1 MKARPAAQLAAAGAL
16 LALPFGLTDF
26 WIFIAVEVL
35 AFALYAVSFNVLL
48 GYGGM
53 LSFGH
58 AAFLGVGG
66 YTAALVIKQ
75 SGLPAVLAFACLP
88 FTAMFA
94 AAAAALVI
102 GFFSVRRTGIYFAM
116 LTFAFQML
124 LYTVALKATP
134 LTGGDDGL
142 TGLKPPG
149 LLAQP
154 LYYYY
159 FALAMT
165 CVSLYVLYRIVSS
178 PFGYALRALRA
189 NALRVQYLGV
199 NVRAHRLAAFVMS
212 GAFAGLAGAIF
223 ALSNGNV
230 FPGWLD
236 WTASATPVVMAV
248 LGGTASFLGPAVG
261 AAVYV
266 VLEVLISGRTEYW
279 LLAMGIIIVIIVLL
293 MPEGLTGLWR
303 LGMVRRRVNAN
314 AAVAPL
320 PTQGTT

>member
-1 MKARPAAQLAAAGAL
+1 
-16 LALPFGLTDF
+16 
-26 WIFIAVEVL
+26 
-35 AFALYAVSFNVLL
+35 
-48 GYGGM
+48 
-53 LSFGH
+53 
-58 AAFLGVGG
+58 
-66 YTAALVIKQ
+66 
-75 SGLPAVLAFACLP
+75 
-88 FTAMFA
+88 
-94 AAAAALVI
+94 
-102 GFFSVRRTGIYFAM
+102 M

-124 LYTVALKATP
+124 LYTIALKATP

-149 LLAQP
+149 LLARP
-154 LYYYY
+154 VAYYY

-165 CVSLYVLYRIVSS
+165 GASLYFLHRVVNS
-178 PFGYALRALRA
+178 PFGYTLRALRA
-189 NALRVQYLGV
+189 NALRVQYLGID
-199 NVRAHRLAAFVMS
+199 VRAHRLAAFVVS

-248 LGGTASFLGPAVG
+248 LGGTANFLGPALG

-279 LLAMGIIIVIIVLL
+279 PLAMGIIIVTLVLL

-303 LGMVRRRVNAN
+303 TGIVRRGIRAM
-314 AAVAPL
+314 PL
-320 PTQGTT
+320 PTRKAR